1 MILRIKIPLAI
12 IILFSTSVLFSQT
25 TIDQKGVKSTVIN
38 ALNANATQARRYEI
52 ANIGYNSYHWQAGGI
67 IIIELFEYSFATGYK
82 KIVLE
87 NGYGQGANYGS
98 PVLKLVESY
107 GVNHNAQITLGT
119 PTDLTSTLGGYNNKQ
134 LPVYL
139 DVKYYSTYSVKITY
153 LQDKVDQLTYA
164 NQIRINESTVGL
176 DIPDFNV
183 STELSIP
190 FATSGNLYVTGGGTH
205 YIKNGN
211 VGIGTTTPAYKL
223 DVIGTIRS
231 REVKVD
237 MNGAD
242 FVFEKK
248 YPLMPLSELE
258 TYIKKNKHLPE
269 IAPAKEMQEQG
280 SNLGDLNTKL
290 LQKIEELT
298 LYTIEQ
304 HKKLKLQ
311 NEKIIR
317 LEQKMEQLVTQQKQ
331 H

>member
-1 MILRIKIPLAI
+1 MFINIKMPLAI
-12 IILFSTSVLFSQT
+12 IVFFCSSILFSQT
-25 TIDQKGVKSTVIN
+25 TIDQKGIKSTVIN
-38 ALNANATQARRYEI
+38 SLSANVTQAKRYEI

-82 KIVLE
+82 KIILE
-87 NGYGQGANYGS
+87 NGFGQGANYGV

-107 GVNHNAQITLGT
+107 GVNHNAQIILGT
-119 PTDLTSTLGGYNNKQ
+119 PTDLTTSLGGFVNKQ
-134 LPVYL
+134 LPVYV
-139 DVKYYSTYSVKITY
+139 DVKFYSNYTVKITY

-164 NQIRINESTVGL
+164 NQIKINETPIGV

-190 FATSGNLYVTGGGTH
+190 IATSGNLYVTGGGTH

-211 VGIGTTTPAYKL
+211 VGIGTTSPAHKL

-242 FVFEKK
+242 FVFEEK

-298 LYTIEQ
+298 LHIIELNRKIDAI
-304 HKKLKLQ
+304 KK
-311 NEKIIR
+311 
-317 LEQKMEQLVTQQKQ
+317 
-331 H
+331 